1 MTQRDTI
8 QKGVAIILL
17 LLACAFLL
25 AGAVLRHKVY
35 DSVADDFGIPAF
47 LRISERQLVI
57 DSTFSGVERKNGR
70 LYSTYDRSQPR
81 AKRSCPT

>member
-1 MTQRDTI
+1 MTQRKTI
-8 QKGVAIILL
+8 ERAVAIALL
-17 LLACAFLL
+17 ILACAFLL

-35 DSVADDFGIPAF
+35 DAEADDFGVPAF

-57 DSTFSGVERKNGR
+57 DSTFSGVERKGDR